1 MSFAIASNTRFAA
14 FASATSV
21 NLLVPA
27 VVLSAAL
34 TTGCRTA
41 EREKSAPPV
50 AAGPTAEGMTPPS
63 GRDPATIPPPIEMT
77 VGGAAVVGSTR
88 ASIFDSRT
96 VAAQL
101 DRRTISGP
109 QRRPGSLLPAHQKP
123 TLPTNAPNT
132 LAFGTQREI
141 ARTDAD
147 PAFPAIGTTVWNP
160 PDPCLAVGPNHI
172 VATVNMKV
180 AWYLKDGTAQFENFL
195 DSTGNPGFFE
205 EVGAGSFTFDPKCF
219 YDEFAQRFVVLALEY
234 YSATQESW
242 ITIAVSDDAD
252 PNGVWFKYRTPS
264 IVELGG
270 GCRYWVDYPGLGY
283 DGQAWYVTG
292 NLFKLSS
299 SPTECGGFGGTLVRV
314 FEKPGAMS
322 GGTAVWRDVADP
334 SASMQ
339 VATARDAA
347 DAARLV
353 YVASN
358 TSLGI
363 VRVNDPL
370 TAPVLA
376 KTTCTVP
383 TIVGDN
389 SAPTPSGSI
398 SIVDSRIFNAFV
410 RNDRVFAAHN
420 AGAAIVAN
428 ARASWYEVNAAGAEA
443 TLVQTGRIAI
453 NGSEHTFFPAI
464 AVNDIGAIGLVYGRS
479 SPTQHPTLE
488 IAGRLPCDP
497 LGTLGTSRVVAGG
510 TNSPNGTNV
519 RWGDYFALVVDP
531 TDGTTFWGIGEIQSA
546 SGWTT
551 EVVSFRVKRAADLN
565 DDGAVTA
572 ADLSTLL
579 AAWGSAGPADLDGNG
594 VVDAPDLSQLLAD
607 WGACTSP

>member
-1 MSFAIASNTRFAA
+1 
-14 FASATSV
+14 
-21 NLLVPA
+21 
-27 VVLSAAL
+27 
-34 TTGCRTA
+34 
-41 EREKSAPPV
+41 
-50 AAGPTAEGMTPPS
+50 
-63 GRDPATIPPPIEMT
+63 
-77 VGGAAVVGSTR
+77 
-88 ASIFDSRT
+88 
-96 VAAQL
+96 
-101 DRRTISGP
+101 
-109 QRRPGSLLPAHQKP
+109 
-123 TLPTNAPNT
+123 
-132 LAFGTQREI
+132 
-141 ARTDAD
+141 
-147 PAFPAIGTTVWNP
+147 
-160 PDPCLAVGPNHI
+160 
-172 VATVNMKV
+172 
-180 AWYLKDGTAQFENFL
+180 
-195 DSTGNPGFFE
+195 
-205 EVGAGSFTFDPKCF
+205 
-219 YDEFAQRFVVLALEY
+219 
-234 YSATQESW
+234 
-242 ITIAVSDDAD
+242 
-252 PNGVWFKYRTPS
+252 
-264 IVELGG
+264 
-270 GCRYWVDYPGLGY
+270 
-283 DGQAWYVTG
+283 
-292 NLFKLSS
+292 
-299 SPTECGGFGGTLVRV
+299 
-314 FEKPGAMS
+314 MS

-428 ARASWYEVNAAGAEA
+428 ARATWYEVNAAGAAA
-443 TLVQTGRIAI
+443 TLVQTGRVAI
-453 NGSEHTFFPAI
+453 NGAEHTFFPAI
-464 AVNDIGAIGLVYGRS
+464 AVNNVGAVGLVYGRS
-479 SPTQHPTLE
+479 SSTQNPTLE

-497 LGTLGTSRVVAGG
+497 LGTLGTSTVVAGG
-510 TNSPNGTNV
+510 TNSPSGTNV

-531 TDGTTFWGIGEIQSA
+531 ADGTTFWGIGEIQSA

-565 DDGAVTA
+565 DDGAVDA

-579 AAWGSAGPADLDGNG
+579 ADWGNAGPADLDGNG

>member
-1 MSFAIASNTRFAA
+1 MSLKIARCLP
-14 FASATSV
+14 V
-21 NLLVPA
+21 GLLVFSGLLGA
-27 VVLSAAL
+27 CS
-34 TTGCRTA
+34 TRTP
-41 EREKSAPPV
+41 SPI

-77 VGGAAVVGSTR
+77 VGGPAVVGSTR

-96 VAAQL
+96 VAEQL
-101 DRRTISGP
+101 DRRTFSGP

-314 FEKPGAMS
+314 FEKSGAMS

-464 AVNDIGAIGLVYGRS
+464 AVNDIGAVGLVYGRS

-497 LGTLGTSRVVAGG
+497 LGTLGTSSVVAGG

-531 TDGTTFWGIGEIQSA
+531 ADGTTFWGIGEIQSA

-572 ADLSTLL
+572 GDLSTLL
-579 AAWGSAGPADLDGNG
+579 AAWGSAGPADLDGSG

>member
-1 MSFAIASNTRFAA
+1 MSLKIARCLP
-14 FASATSV
+14 V
-21 NLLVPA
+21 GLLVFSGLLGA
-27 VVLSAAL
+27 CS
-34 TTGCRTA
+34 TRTA
-41 EREKSAPPV
+41 SPV

-63 GRDPATIPPPIEMT
+63 GRDPATVPPPIEMT
-77 VGGAAVVGSTR
+77 VGGPAVVGSTR

-96 VAAQL
+96 VAEQL
-101 DRRTISGP
+101 DRRTFSGP

-314 FEKPGAMS
+314 FEKLGAMS

-370 TAPVLA
+370 TAPVLT

-389 SAPTPSGSI
+389 SAPTPAGSI

-428 ARASWYEVNAAGAEA
+428 ARATWYEVNAAGAA
-443 TLVQTGRIAI
+443 TTLVQTGRVAI
-453 NGSEHTFFPAI
+453 NGAEHTFFPAI
-464 AVNDIGAIGLVYGRS
+464 AVNNVGAVGLVYGRS
-479 SPTQHPTLE
+479 SSTQNPTLE

-497 LGTLGTSRVVAGG
+497 LGTLGTSTVVAGG
-510 TNSPNGTNV
+510 TNSPSGTNV

-531 TDGTTFWGIGEIQSA
+531 VDGTTFWGIGEIQSA

-551 EVVSFRVKRAADLN
+551 EVVSFRVERAADLN
-565 DDGAVTA
+565 GDGAVDA

-579 AAWGSAGPADLDGNG
+579 ADWGNAGPADLDGNG

>member
-1 MSFAIASNTRFAA
+1 MSLKIARCLP
-14 FASATSV
+14 V
-21 NLLVPA
+21 GLLVFSGLLGA
-27 VVLSAAL
+27 CS
-34 TTGCRTA
+34 TRTA
-41 EREKSAPPV
+41 SPV

-63 GRDPATIPPPIEMT
+63 GRDPATIPPPIEML
-77 VGGAAVVGSTR
+77 VGGPAVVGSTR

-96 VAAQL
+96 VAEQL
-101 DRRTISGP
+101 DRRTFSGP

-160 PDPCLAVGPNHI
+160 PDPCLAVGPNHL

-314 FEKPGAMS
+314 FEKSGAMS

-464 AVNDIGAIGLVYGRS
+464 AVNDIGAVGLVYGRS

-497 LGTLGTSRVVAGG
+497 LGTLGTSSVVAGG

-531 TDGTTFWGIGEIQSA
+531 ADGTTFWGIGEIQSA

-572 ADLSTLL
+572 GDLSTLL
-579 AAWGSAGPADLDGNG
+579 AAWGSAGPADLDGSG

>member
-1 MSFAIASNTRFAA
+1 MSLKIARCLP
-14 FASATSV
+14 V
-21 NLLVPA
+21 GLLVFSGLLGA
-27 VVLSAAL
+27 CS
-34 TTGCRTA
+34 TRTA
-41 EREKSAPPV
+41 SPV

-63 GRDPATIPPPIEMT
+63 GRDPATIPPPIEML
-77 VGGAAVVGSTR
+77 VGGPAVVGSTR

-96 VAAQL
+96 VAEQL
-101 DRRTISGP
+101 DRRTFSGP

-314 FEKPGAMS
+314 FEKSGAMS

-428 ARASWYEVNAAGAEA
+428 ARASWYEVNAVGAEA

-464 AVNDIGAIGLVYGRS
+464 AVNDIGAVGLVYGRS

-497 LGTLGTSRVVAGG
+497 LGTLGTSSVVAGG

-531 TDGTTFWGIGEIQSA
+531 ADGTTFWGIGEIQSA

-572 ADLSTLL
+572 GDLSTLL
-579 AAWGSAGPADLDGNG
+579 AAWGSAGPADLDGSG